1 MVSQKY
7 IRIPPKSL
15 DPTAKNFHWM
25 DLKMS
30 MFEAH
35 DNGRD
40 WSVLCDGE
48 GYLTESPGANIFFI
62 KQGVLCTPD
71 SGCLEGITR
80 KTAIELA
87 TEMGIPVNMG
97 RFHVD
102 QLRGADEAFITSTGG
117 GILPVNGVDG
127 HVLGGTPGPG
137 ELTTKLHNLYWTKR
151 WAGWLGTPV
160 DYDEPVTTN
169 LQRRTG

>member
-1 MVSQKY
+1 
-7 IRIPPKSL
+7 
-15 DPTAKNFHWM
+15 
-25 DLKMS
+25 
-30 MFEAH
+30 
-35 DNGRD
+35 
-40 WSVLCDGE
+40 
-48 GYLTESPGANIFFI
+48 LTESPGANIFFI